1 MLLIWWSMLERSEVE
16 GLWKI
21 ERDEKKWWSV
31 RMGSCLYMEGKLVR
45 RK

>member
-1 MLLIWWSMLERSEVE
+1 MLLIWRSMLARSEVE

-31 RMGSCLYMEGKLVR
+31 QMGICLYMEGKLVR